1 MPTTP
6 LQLNVLDETTR
17 ELQPWEISANHA
29 WTPAERVNGVRGPKN
44 TKSKF
49 RSLVREASTPGSSD
63 VSHEVDRA
71 KYSRGAAAS
80 KETDPFALVEE
91 PEEEAL
97 EGDIVP
103 NDENDALVASKDKEA
118 NNIIRVFLRVSEI
131 MNENVSLYFHRSSCY
146 PVSFH

>member
-6 LQLNVLDETTR
+6 LQLDVLDETTR
-17 ELQPWEISANHA
+17 ELQSWEISANHA

-103 NDENDALVASKDKEA
+103 NDENDALVASKDEEA
-118 NNIIRVFLRVSEI
+118 NHLIRVFLRVSEI
-131 MNENVSLYFHRSSCY
+131 MNENVSLYFHRTSCY

>member
-1 MPTTP
+1 M
-6 LQLNVLDETTR
+6 
-17 ELQPWEISANHA
+17 
-29 WTPAERVNGVRGPKN
+29 RGPKN

-80 KETDPFALVEE
+80 KETDPL

-118 NNIIRVFLRVSEI
+118 NHIIRVFLRVSEI